1 MEDGGSKANPKT
13 YYANDETEQ
22 TKAWTKRNW
31 KKKEKLKNSNQID
44 ARAAAAGLHV
54 SPCLVAHWKMLI
66 ECRAEQIFV
75 CFSTGCAS
83 IAPFFCSDRTQ
94 MRNASLEMQKQSKCK
109 NDGGEVSVVLLYLS
123 NLFMTKSTRFLYFS
137 HSNKW
142 NCRKYSSTQI
152 RIPCRTRQ
160 CTIYLRELCMKFAL
174 STTKF
179 PTALPQCQNTVG
191 IPLKCAKKRSS
202 NRVPVRTAQTPHT
215 PANCFL
221 LLSSSSSLLLAGAVD
236 AHFIRTS
243 NQHTSACASIG
254 FQLCPFI

>member
-1 MEDGGSKANPKT
+1 MVEKFLSFFYIYRIYLWRKVRVFSIFRIRINGIVANIL
-13 YYANDETEQ
+13 
-22 TKAWTKRNW
+22 R
-31 KKKEKLKNSNQID
+31 
-44 ARAAAAGLHV
+44 
-54 SPCLVAHWKMLI
+54 
-66 ECRAEQIFV
+66 
-75 CFSTGCAS
+75 
-83 IAPFFCSDRTQ
+83 
-94 MRNASLEMQKQSKCK
+94 
-109 NDGGEVSVVLLYLS
+109 
-123 NLFMTKSTRFLYFS
+123 
-137 HSNKW
+137 
-142 NCRKYSSTQI
+142 RKYASHAEHGSAPYI
-152 RIPCRTRQ
+152 CV
-160 CTIYLRELCMKFAL
+160 KFAL